1 MKEISIDR
9 VFQEQYRPYANYDN
23 ERSLPNL
30 IDGLKITQ
38 RKVLYTCLIKNISN
52 EMKVAQLAS
61 SVAYETQYHHG
72 EAGIGG
78 VICNLAQDF
87 VGSNNLNWLEPI
99 GQFGSRLSPIPAA
112 HRYIFTKLSKN
123 FRKYFKKEDDI
134 ILEHLYEDDFK
145 IEPNYFIP
153 ILPGV
158 LLNSSQGI
166 GTGFASNILSRD
178 PRELAAYIKAHFDG
192 KRKNHKLLPYF
203 DGFKGR
209 VERSDLDH
217 NKYII
222 SGCFERISATQI
234 KITELPVG
242 MYLDDIKKQLNK
254 LVESDYIKDY
264 DDNSTEEA
272 FDIDV
277 YFQRGYLNNVLD
289 ETLYDKLKLTTSVT
303 ENLTCWLPT
312 GKLRKFANPAEIID
326 YFIEW
331 RLVKYSDRISSLL
344 NIVANDI
351 LNLNEKIRFI
361 YFYLSNVDKFKNA
374 SRMELMVLL
383 QENDFSDTMLDMK
396 IWNLT
401 GEKIAE
407 LENSVKQLLVKQQE
421 LEQTTN
427 VNLYKTEL
435 EQL

>member
-1 MKEISIDR
+1 MKEITINK
-9 VFQEQYRPYANYDN
+9 VFQDQYRPYANYDN
-23 ERSLPNL
+23 ERSIPNL

-38 RKVLYTCLIKNISN
+38 RKVLYTCLLKNISN

-61 SVAYETQYHHG
+61 SVAFETQYHHG

-145 IEPNYFIP
+145 IEPKYFIP
-153 ILPGV
+153 ILPGI
-158 LLNSSQGI
+158 LLNPSQGI
-166 GTGFASNILSRD
+166 GTGFASTIL
-178 PRELAAYIKAHFDG
+178 PRNPVELSKYISA
-192 KRKNHKLLPYF
+192 KLQETKCITTMLPYF
-203 DGFKGR
+203 EGFKGT
-209 VERSDLDH
+209 VERSETEN
-217 NKYII
+217 NKYFIR
-222 SGCFERISATQI
+222 GCFDRVNATQI

-254 LVESDYIKDY
+254 LVEADYIKDY
-264 DDNSTEEA
+264 DDNSTEEN

-312 GKLRKFANPAEIID
+312 GKLRKFDSVWAIID
-326 YFIEW
+326 YFIGW
-331 RLVKYSDRISSLL
+331 RLEKYEYRRSLL
-344 NIVANDI
+344 IELIDGDI
-351 LNLNEKIRFI
+351 TALNEKVRFI
-361 YFYLSNVDKFKNA
+361 YFYLEHVNEFRNA
-374 SRMELMVLL
+374 SKFELLTLL
-383 QENDFSDTMLDMK
+383 QENNFSDDLLDMK
-396 IWNLT
+396 LWNLT
-401 GEKIAE
+401 KDKIEE
-407 LENSVKQLLVKQQE
+407 LENNVKSKQIQKEELQNITNVKMYSKE
-421 LEQTTN
+421 LESI
-427 VNLYKTEL
+427 
-435 EQL
+435 